1 MNNNN
6 QSIMGKEVSDLY
18 GSPVGRAIGAT
29 TDIDGSIVSV
39 GIDRGYM
46 GLLEVPF
53 EHLVVQEDAIIY
65 VPRWRL
71 DSQKI
76 LREKSQ
82 LVRRLKALYT
92 LIASSNDL
100 NEISKSVRLNY
111 ESKLE
116 ELNNL
121 EDKVRSTIEER
132 LMELNLQIK
141 TARAMLFDANIQYK
155 SSEMIEP
162 DFKKVKTGT
171 GIVLE
176 RIDYEINEI
185 KNQQRRLDELVS
197 EEGDLEN
204 LRNSKNATAE
214 AEPAPQPEMMPQPEY
229 PIPEPPQDPRTP
241 KSNWLSRVS
250 TQ

>member
-1 MNNNN
+1 M
-6 QSIMGKEVSDLY
+6 Y
-18 GSPVGRAIGAT
+18 GSPVGRAIGVT
-29 TDIDGSIVSV
+29 TNIDGSIISV

-76 LREKSQ
+76 LREKAQ
-82 LVRRLKALYT
+82 IVRRLKALYA
-92 LIASSNDL
+92 LITNNDL
-100 NEISKSVRLNY
+100 EEASKAMRLNY
-111 ESKLE
+111 ESKLA
-116 ELNNL
+116 ELNHL
-121 EDKVRSTIEER
+121 EDSVRSTIDER

-141 TARAMLFDANIQYK
+141 TAKSMLFDANIQYK
-155 SSEMIEP
+155 SSEMMES

-197 EEGDLEN
+197 EEGELED
-204 LRNSKNATAE
+204 LRNNTKTKAEDEPSSTAE
-214 AEPAPQPEMMPQPEY
+214 MIPQPEY
-229 PIPEPPQDPRTP
+229 PIPEPPQDPRAP
-241 KSNWLSRVS
+241 KSNWLSRVN

>member
-1 MNNNN
+1 M
-6 QSIMGKEVSDLY
+6 Y

-29 TDIDGSIVSV
+29 TDIDGSIISV

-76 LREKSQ
+76 LREKAQ
-82 LVRRLKALYT
+82 LVRRLKALYA
-92 LIASSNDL
+92 LISNNNDL
-100 NEISKSVRLNY
+100 EDASKAMRLNY
-111 ESKLE
+111 ESKLV
-116 ELNNL
+116 ELNHL
-121 EDKVRSTIEER
+121 EDRVRSTIDER

-141 TARAMLFDANIQYK
+141 TAKSMLFDANIQYR
-155 SSEMIEP
+155 SSEMIES

-185 KNQQRRLDELVS
+185 KNQQRRLDELVT
-197 EEGDLEN
+197 EEGELED
-204 LRNSKNATAE
+204 LRNSEKTKTEDEPTSTAE
-214 AEPAPQPEMMPQPEY
+214 MIPQPEY
-229 PIPEPPQDPRTP
+229 PIPEPPQDPRAP

>member
-1 MNNNN
+1 M
-6 QSIMGKEVSDLY
+6 Y
-18 GSPVGRAIGAT
+18 GSPVGRAIGVT
-29 TDIDGSIVSV
+29 TNIDGSIISV

-76 LREKSQ
+76 LREKAQ
-82 LVRRLKALYT
+82 IVRRLKALYA
-92 LIASSNDL
+92 LITNNDL
-100 NEISKSVRLNY
+100 EEASKAMRLNY
-111 ESKLE
+111 ESKLA
-116 ELNNL
+116 ELNHL
-121 EDKVRSTIEER
+121 EDSVRSIIDER

-141 TARAMLFDANIQYK
+141 TAKSMLFDANIQYK
-155 SSEMIEP
+155 SSEMMESE
-162 DFKKVKTGT
+162 FKKVKTGT

-197 EEGDLEN
+197 EEGELED
-204 LRNSKNATAE
+204 LRNNTKTKAEDEPSSTAE
-214 AEPAPQPEMMPQPEY
+214 MIPQPEY
-229 PIPEPPQDPRTP
+229 PIPEPPQDPRAP
-241 KSNWLSRVS
+241 KSNWLSRVN